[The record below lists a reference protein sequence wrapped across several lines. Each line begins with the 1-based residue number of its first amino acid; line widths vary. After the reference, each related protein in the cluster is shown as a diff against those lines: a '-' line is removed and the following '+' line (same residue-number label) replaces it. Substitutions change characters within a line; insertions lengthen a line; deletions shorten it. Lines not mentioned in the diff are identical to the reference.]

1 MKKNI
6 LLTKVFLKVKNI
18 KKELEAFGFIIFSTS
33 LIFLVITISPQLL
46 SEIQP
51 DSNDYIINN
60 GTRKSLYALIHILFE
75 KFEFDLIFAQKLI
88 LSFSITFL
96 YYALRKNEI
105 NLLLSLIYVIAVI
118 SNIYYTSYS
127 KTILTESL
135 FFSFINLGAGMIL
148 LYTKNNKIFFFLS
161 GIIFGSII
169 AIKSVGPAISIP
181 FLFISF
187 YL

>member
-75 KFEFDLIFAQKLI
+75 KLKAYEA
-88 LSFSITFL
+88 
-96 YYALRKNEI
+96 
-105 NLLLSLIYVIAVI
+105 
-118 SNIYYTSYS
+118 
-127 KTILTESL
+127 
-135 FFSFINLGAGMIL
+135 
-148 LYTKNNKIFFFLS
+148 
-161 GIIFGSII
+161 
-169 AIKSVGPAISIP
+169 
-181 FLFISF
+181 
-187 YL
+187 

>member
-75 KFEFDLIFAQKLI
+75 KLEFDLIFAQKLI

-135 FFSFINLGAGMIL
+135 FFSFINFARLAPFIATFYFTYRHYFL
-148 LYTKNNKIFFFLS
+148 RLFFFKIACCS
-161 GIIFGSII
+161 AFGN
-169 AIKSVGPAISIP
+169 
-181 FLFISF
+181 FF
-187 YL
+187 